1 MKNGT
6 KGRLSLLVLIVS
18 TILAPLGCAAS
29 PPVRAGAAPAE
40 DVRVELVEWA
50 RLAQSAHNYQSWRVV
65 LDPVRSDRMELY
77 VESGRLLPETDPYA
91 RQTVIS
97 LGTFLAVIDARAAQL
112 GYRAEI
118 DLLPDGELDE
128 QNLSRLPA
136 ARVTLARTANPSSR
150 FEAAADVDALTTATM
165 KYRYRPAEIDAGLA
179 ARITAW
185 LGNGIDVEVVSDP
198 DQVAWL
204 NRVSLDAFTIEME
217 HEPTL
222 METYESTRW
231 NGRDR
236 RHAPYGLAFTANF
249 PRHALWL
256 VDALMTVAPQR
267 PAAFGRTGVR
277 TFTSAIEHINTYI
290 VLKTG
295 DNSRRAQIETGMVL
309 QALWMELH
317 SSGHVVLAN
326 SQALQEY
333 PAMAP
338 LYAEVHER
346 LAPDGGTVQMLL
358 AVARPRGGRH
368 AFSPRFAA
376 EELIVGR

>member
-185 LGNGIDVEVVSDP
+185 SGNGIDVEVVSDP

-290 VLKTG
+290 VLKTD
-295 DNSRRAQIETGMVL
+295 DNSRRTQIEAGMAL

-317 SSGHVVLAN
+317 SADHVVLAN

-346 LAPDGGTVQMLL
+346 LASDGGTVQMLL

>member
-6 KGRLSLLVLIVS
+6 KGRLSLLFLIVS

-65 LDPVRSDRMELY
+65 LDPVRSDRMDLF
-77 VESGRLLPETDPYA
+77 VETDRLLPETDPFA

-112 GYRAEI
+112 GYRADI

-128 QNLSRLPA
+128 QGLARLPA
-136 ARVTLARTANPSSR
+136 ARVTLSRDTNARSR
-150 FEAAADVDALTTATM
+150 FAAAADVDALTTATV
-165 KYRYRPAEIDAGLA
+165 KYRYRPAEVTTGLTD
-179 ARITAW
+179 RITAW
-185 LGNGIDVEVVSDP
+185 ATDGIRIEVVSDP
-198 DQVAWL
+198 DEVAWL
-204 NRVSLDAFTIEME
+204 NRVSIDAFTIEME

-222 METYESTRW
+222 IETHQSTRW
-231 NGRDR
+231 NGRAR
-236 RHAPYGLAFTANF
+236 RADPYGLAFTANF
-249 PRHALWL
+249 PRRTLWL
-256 VDALMTVAPQR
+256 ADAFMTIAPQK
-267 PAAFGRTGVR
+267 PAAFGRTGIRLFTEALDDVNAYVTLISNDNNRR
-277 TFTSAIEHINTYI
+277 T
-290 VLKTG
+290 
-295 DNSRRAQIETGMVL
+295 QIETGMAL

-376 EELIVGR
+376 EELIAER